1 MSDMEVRPWGS
12 YEVMAHSTGYQ
23 VKRLIVNPCSRLSLQ
38 WHSHRA
44 ERWVVVS
51 GIASVVLDDSEFTV
65 QYGGIVDIPQRA
77 THRLINDDETED
89 LIVIEIQIGDYLGED
104 DIVRVEDD
112 FGRAERKNVA

>member
-1 MSDMEVRPWGS
+1 MSKLEVRPWGS

-23 VKRLIVNPCSRLSLQ
+23 VKRLVIKPSSRLSLQ

-51 GIASVVLDDSEFTV
+51 GTASVILEDSEFV
-65 QYGGIVDIPQRA
+65 VGYGGIVDIPQRA
-77 THRLINDDETED
+77 VHRLINNDETED
-89 LIVIEIQIGDYLGED
+89 LIVIEVQIGDYLGED

-112 FGRAERKNVA
+112 FGRTEVMLL